1 MLWHIDPSP
10 YILRNYAPLETRAD
24 ALANALSQVPRVT
37 RDLATHLATGEAAR
51 PVLDAA
57 IDSYQGMAEFYERDI
72 AEAVAEPEGRPR
84 TAASWI
90 SANWQRRRSTNSSS
104 R

>member
-1 MLWHIDPSP
+1 M
-10 YILRNYAPLETRAD
+10 
-24 ALANALSQVPRVT
+24 
-37 RDLATHLATGEAAR
+37 
-51 PVLDAA
+51 
-57 IDSYQGMAEFYERDI
+57 DSYQGMAEFYERDI